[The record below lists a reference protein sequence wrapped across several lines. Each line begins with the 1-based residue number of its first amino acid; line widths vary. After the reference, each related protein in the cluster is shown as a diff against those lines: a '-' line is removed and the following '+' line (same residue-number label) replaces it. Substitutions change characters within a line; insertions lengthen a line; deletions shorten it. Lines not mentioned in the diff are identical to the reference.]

1 MKKAQEQ
8 QIRDEEDKIKEKQ
21 AKAKIML
28 MEVEKANQQSMLFKK
43 KKMMED
49 IEDTERIEKY
59 NKEKAHE
66 DYERQAQAVRLKQDR
81 ERHLTMLREAQE
93 KVTN

>member
-1 MKKAQEQ
+1 
-8 QIRDEEDKIKEKQ
+8 
-21 AKAKIML
+21 
-28 MEVEKANQQSMLFKK
+28 MLFKK

-66 DYERQAQAVRLKQDR
+66 DYERQA
-81 ERHLTMLREAQE
+81 
-93 KVTN
+93 